1 MEWYVMNGGGLQ
13 ALTMELVVQKSEE
26 DWELCSD
33 VTGEFLLTETFKNF
47 YPFSTSLFSAHL
59 ARC

>member
-33 VTGEFLLTETFKNF
+33 VTGELLLTETFKNF
-47 YPFSTSLFSAHL
+47 HPFSTSLFPAHL